1 MKGPFRIRKGTGG
14 LTVIQACIG
23 QTGWATWV
31 YETVTPL
38 LPWGKLYL
46 SD

>member
-1 MKGPFRIRKGTGG
+1 MKGPVVIRKGTGAYSDPG
-14 LTVIQACIG
+14 LHR
-23 QTGWATWV
+23 ATWV

-46 SD
+46 SE